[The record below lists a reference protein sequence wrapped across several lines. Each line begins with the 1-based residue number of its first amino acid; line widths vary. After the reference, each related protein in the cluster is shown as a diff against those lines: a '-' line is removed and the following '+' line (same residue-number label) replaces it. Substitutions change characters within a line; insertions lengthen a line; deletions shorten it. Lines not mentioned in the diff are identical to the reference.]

1 MSLRRREGE
10 EFQTDR
16 DSPCVVLT
24 DKSRGEHVILFVF
37 ILSLKMCDSDVD
49 RTSNGFFHALKPF
62 DICDSGIL

>member
-24 DKSRGEHVILFVF
+24 DKSRGEHGILFVF

-49 RTSNGFFHALKPF
+49 RIQVLHLMVLFMH
-62 DICDSGIL
+62 